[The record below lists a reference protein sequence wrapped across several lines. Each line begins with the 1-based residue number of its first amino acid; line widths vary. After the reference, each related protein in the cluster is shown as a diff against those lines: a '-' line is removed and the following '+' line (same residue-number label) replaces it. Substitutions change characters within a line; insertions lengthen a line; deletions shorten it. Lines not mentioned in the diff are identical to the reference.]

1 MVPAVSLNYGQ
12 ASILAPS
19 DFRFSRDGILAEGQV
34 NSEMMVIGA
43 LDLGALRES
52 RETGTVLPLR
62 DSKTTAEVLAD
73 LDEVIL

>member
-1 MVPAVSLNYGQ
+1 M
-12 ASILAPS
+12 
-19 DFRFSRDGILAEGQV
+19 